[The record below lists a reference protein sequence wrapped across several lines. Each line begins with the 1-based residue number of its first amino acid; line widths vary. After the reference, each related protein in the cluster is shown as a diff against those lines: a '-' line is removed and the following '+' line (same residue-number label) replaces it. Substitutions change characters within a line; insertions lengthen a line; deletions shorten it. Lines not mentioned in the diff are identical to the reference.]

1 MKNYLVKSLVLL
13 FFLSSIMA
21 VVLYRS
27 GYFEKEQQN
36 DPVVA
41 IPEDTNSVITDS
53 LVPSQEEIPD
63 TVIVESEEEMKRL
76 QDQEFQLMMTSKSL
90 SPSYPKKIYKVV
102 PPKKKTST
110 PATKPKKEEP
120 ELIIIPSSKSGPVFT
135 PVQQEEEK

>member
-1 MKNYLVKSLVLL
+1 
-13 FFLSSIMA
+13 MA

-27 GYFEKEQQN
+27 GYFEKEQQT
-36 DPVVA
+36 DTVVA
-41 IPEDTNSVITDS
+41 IPEDTNSIMTDT
-53 LVPSQEEIPD
+53 LVPPEEIPD
-63 TVIVESEEEMKRL
+63 TFIVESEEEMKRL

>member
-36 DPVVA
+36 DPVAA
-41 IPEDTNSVITDS
+41 IPEDTNIVITDS
-53 LVPSQEEIPD
+53 LVTPEEIPD

-102 PPKKKTST
+102 PPKKKTNT

>member
-27 GYFEKEQQN
+27 GYFEKEQQT
-36 DPVVA
+36 DTVVA
-41 IPEDTNSVITDS
+41 IPEDTNSIMTDT
-53 LVPSQEEIPD
+53 LVPPEEIPD
-63 TVIVESEEEMKRL
+63 TFIVESEEEMKRL

>member
-36 DPVVA
+36 DPVAA

-53 LVPSQEEIPD
+53 LVTPEEIPD

-102 PPKKKTST
+102 PPKKKTNT